1 MARDTTPDSADE
13 PAISNGPNAR
23 PRDETI
29 GQSGRGEPDDSSRQV
44 EIDPEEEEAI
54 ARKILERPPEPDRR

>member
-1 MARDTTPDSADE
+1 MATDTTPDPADG
-13 PAISNGPNAR
+13 PSISDGPNAR

-44 EIDPEEEEAI
+44 EIAPEEEEAI
-54 ARKILERPPEPDRR
+54 ARKILERPPQPDRR